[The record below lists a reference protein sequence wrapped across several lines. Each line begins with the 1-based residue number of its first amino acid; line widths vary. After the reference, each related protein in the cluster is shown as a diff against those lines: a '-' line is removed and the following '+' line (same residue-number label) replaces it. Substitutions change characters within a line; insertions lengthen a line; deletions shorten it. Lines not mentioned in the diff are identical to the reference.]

1 METKEWRETETKEH
15 IKHKNKHNP
24 DKSVQKFGV
33 SNKKIKNKQKK
44 VPIKYPLLKKKYTEI

>member
-44 VPIKYPLLKKKYTEI
+44 STY